1 MANKKHSVSKEMANG
16 CNTADA
22 QNPRTSGLFSQFILL
37 DQRWTNKWA
46 LCASDKSRYGVF
58 RPIMKLLEISGH
70 GVPWISIPL
79 LLFVVSTDDYVLQ
92 MVTNLLLAMF
102 FDLAVVG
109 TVKGIV
115 RRPRPPVNVDDMF
128 LTIAVDNFSFPSGHC
143 TRAGMVTWIYILTL
157 DPAWL
162 PSLAA
167 TSWSLCIALSRV
179 ILGRHHF
186 SDVACGLLI
195 GYLQALV
202 VCYFWLPIETC
213 QNIRQVIFYKS
224 AIDEL

>member
-92 MVTNLLLAMF
+92 MVTNLLL
-102 FDLAVVG
+102 
-109 TVKGIV
+109 
-115 RRPRPPVNVDDMF
+115 
-128 LTIAVDNFSFPSGHC
+128 GHC